1 MIFSYDSYLCKKTTR
16 YDVMSHLS
24 VEEKLQLMSQIR
36 SEHELNQIQMNRREQ
51 IVYGKKSKG
60 NFPLQAAEDKTED
73 ETKDS
78 VFSFSFKIRWILA
91 LILFFMLIWMKFWN
105 ITLGTISYDRILSSL
120 QNNAIDFDKYISY
133 TDGVDNFKEKYRIG
147 ESFE

>member
-1 MIFSYDSYLCKKTTR
+1 MR
-16 YDVMSHLS
+16 RLS

-60 NFPLQAAEDKTED
+60 DFPLQAAENKTED
-73 ETKDS
+73 DKMDS
-78 VFSFSFKIRWILA
+78 VFSFSLKIRWLLAIL
-91 LILFFMLIWMKFWN
+91 LFFVLLWMKCWN
-105 ITLGTISYDRILSSL
+105 ITFGHISYERIISSL

-133 TDGVDNFKEKYRIG
+133 TDEVDNFKEKYRIG
-147 ESFE
+147 E